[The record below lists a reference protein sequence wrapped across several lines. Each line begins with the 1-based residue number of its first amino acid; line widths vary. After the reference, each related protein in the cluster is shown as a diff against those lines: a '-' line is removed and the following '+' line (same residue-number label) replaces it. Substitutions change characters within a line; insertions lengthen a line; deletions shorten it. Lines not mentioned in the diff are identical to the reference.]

1 MAKLGFLQQMAQF
14 FAYNNR
20 NVIDV
25 AGKVSNQY
33 YYQAGRPG
41 SGKFKKN
48 LRKQLS
54 TNRRKRMKT
63 SAR

>member
-1 MAKLGFLQQMAQF
+1 MEKSGFLKQMALF
-14 FAYNNR
+14 FSNHNR
-20 NVIDV
+20 TVDPM
-25 AGKVSNQY
+25 AGKVASQY